1 VASLNDYIIY
11 YGMASQID
19 YFGLHCEHL
28 PASISYF
35 GYIERGQP
43 NSMTIPAGNGAT
55 SASGTGPASGYSLKL
70 LCFILFLVKFV
81 LNLNTCTCYFSLTTV
96 MEILLFYML
105 NFGTTIC
112 PKLSISLTIKKPD
125 IVDKLSVA
133 NFAATIKPN
142 VLDGS
147 NNKCLV

>member
-1 VASLNDYIIY
+1 
-11 YGMASQID
+11 
-19 YFGLHCEHL
+19 
-28 PASISYF
+28 
-35 GYIERGQP
+35 
-43 NSMTIPAGNGAT
+43 MTIPTGNGAT

-112 PKLSISLTIKKPD
+112 QKLSISLTIQKPD